1 MMEEKA
7 REIYLRMELIRQ
19 ELEKLQEHRETLSA
33 KLSEISQ
40 TIAHLKS
47 LASIKTPKE
56 SFSYLGAGIYLKTNI
71 IDVTKVLIHSGARIF
86 VEEEREKSVERLERR
101 RAELEDTLKKVDE
114 EIENLGKEFFKLSK
128 QLDNL
133 SVQK

>member
-7 REIYLRMELIRQ
+7 REIYLRMELIKQ
-19 ELEKLQEHRETLSA
+19 ELEKLQEHREALSA

-47 LASIKTPKE
+47 ITSIKTPKE

-71 IDVTKVLIHSGARIF
+71 VDVTKVLIHSGARIF
-86 VEEEREKSVERLERR
+86 IEEEREKSIERLEKR
-101 RAELEDTLKKVDE
+101 RAELEDTLKKIDG
-114 EIENLGKEFFKLSK
+114 EIENLGKEFLELSK

-133 SVQK
+133 SIQK